1 MRDNL
6 IHASALAL
14 TLGLFALLL
23 ATGCATGLQVGN
35 FHYGGSFLCG
45 SYERDDGHHME
56 IDGCLEEAI
65 HGTDE

>member
-1 MRDNL
+1 MRT
-6 IHASALAL
+6 II
-14 TLGLFALLL
+14 ALLFGTTL
-23 ATGCATGLQVGN
+23 LGGCATGLQVGN

-45 SYERDDGHHME
+45 SYSRDDGSTME

>member
-1 MRDNL
+1 MKTF
-6 IHASALAL
+6 I
-14 TLGLFALLL
+14 ALLFGACL
-23 ATGCATGLQVGN
+23 LVGCATGLQVGN

-45 SYERDDGHHME
+45 SYERADGSNME